1 MEFDSKISVP
11 IPLKLNQAAT
21 LSWIYL
27 NKLSTFSTE
36 LFQPKLSDAG
46 NLGIDLK
53 TENGWAL
60 FTIVRQ
66 LKIPENSM
74 HYRYNG
80 FYLLKRYDENGEIY
94 YIIVDLLP
102 NTAWELI
109 PFISTVEQIDE
120 VNSRRNLFTN
130 QANFVKTCDVAD
142 LSGEN
147 IDLILQECEPSDIQV
162 SGTIQEVAEI
172 LGHQPVFPDDIQIIA
187 PDQLRTN
194 NGPLVPQPVRVAAGS
209 PPRTSTAAEKARMTN
224 EDEIITVTPKLKTK
238 RDTQRPKH
246 LSDFVVEYP
255 GGNLPSILK
264 PRDNALDVIMT
275 I

>member
-1 MEFDSKISVP
+1 MASSRESIMEFDAKISIP
-11 IPLKLNQAAT
+11 IPVKLNQAAT

-53 TENGWAL
+53 TDNGWAL

-102 NTAWELI
+102 NTA
-109 PFISTVEQIDE
+109 
-120 VNSRRNLFTN
+120 
-130 QANFVKTCDVAD
+130 
-142 LSGEN
+142 
-147 IDLILQECEPSDIQV
+147 
-162 SGTIQEVAEI
+162 
-172 LGHQPVFPDDIQIIA
+172 
-187 PDQLRTN
+187 
-194 NGPLVPQPVRVAAGS
+194 
-209 PPRTSTAAEKARMTN
+209 
-224 EDEIITVTPKLKTK
+224 
-238 RDTQRPKH
+238 
-246 LSDFVVEYP
+246 
-255 GGNLPSILK
+255 
-264 PRDNALDVIMT
+264 
-275 I
+275 